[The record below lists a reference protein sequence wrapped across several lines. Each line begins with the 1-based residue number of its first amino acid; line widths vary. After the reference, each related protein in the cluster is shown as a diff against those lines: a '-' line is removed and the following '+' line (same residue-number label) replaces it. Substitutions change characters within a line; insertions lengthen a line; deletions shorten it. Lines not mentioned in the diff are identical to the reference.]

1 MATKNTNQ
9 AVKEVMKSRVKLG
22 KLQLKKE
29 TIKDLT
35 PGKQKQIKGGK
46 GAGLTACSARSNDVT

>member
-1 MATKNTNQ
+1 MTTKNKNQ
-9 AVKEVMKSRVKLG
+9 AVKEVTKSRVKVG

-35 PGKQKQIKGGK
+35 PGKQKQVMGGRVI
-46 GAGLTACSARSNDVT
+46 TACSRTSNDVT